1 MPFRILITL
10 KDQTVK
16 EDPRI
21 YYGSVPMPRELIT
34 LEIDGHLLRVRVT
47 AITGGAKENGSG
59 LLVYRVLAIEL

>member
-21 YYGSVPMPRELIT
+21 YYGSVPVPRELIT

-47 AITGGAKENGSG
+47 AITGGTKQDGS
-59 LLVYRVLAIEL
+59 VHVEYRVLAVEL

>member
-34 LEIDGHLLRVRVT
+34 LEIDGRLMRVRVT
-47 AITGGAKENGSG
+47 EISGKAKQEVSMH
-59 LLVYRVLAIEL
+59 LEYRVLAVEL